1 MIFIF
6 VLLSRGEQHPQC
18 AIRVVEAFSS
28 TIPAMMHSAHV
39 DVAIVTDTHPHV
51 GLETN
56 LLAQEEFFLVG
67 RADDAIVAA
76 PEMTMRGAGDL
87 PLLLPGS
94 SGDIRRVVDQVFAE
108 QGVAMNVAGPWKVS
122 VDSLTRTQPE

>member
-39 DVAIVTDTHPHV
+39 DVAIVTDPGRVEAWVELWSRTYDEDTDAV
-51 GLETN
+51 ERQQKGL
-56 LLAQEEFFLVG
+56 
-67 RADDAIVAA
+67 
-76 PEMTMRGAGDL
+76 
-87 PLLLPGS
+87 S
-94 SGDIRRVVDQVFAE
+94 SGRVPRLRYAPAREQPALFINGLIREAYREALGEAPPAARSAF
-108 QGVAMNVAGPWKVS
+108 G
-122 VDSLTRTQPE
+122 